1 MWSLSA
7 MAVALSVMVVIF
19 PLQRAAAQTSPD
31 DILKGLKNQSGDLG
45 TNGTQDTTRPTLQIY
60 QPSVPTTLPSP
71 PSTVELQYAER
82 AGRTGQFLRQFGYDV
97 LGVPNSV
104 ALSQSGAVQDGYVLG
119 QGDQLIF
126 TLRGQENATYRQNI
140 DRDGTVILPKLSPI
154 QAAGRTFGDVRK
166 DIEARVAQAYI
177 STNVYVSLGNVRQ
190 VSVLVSGEVRAP
202 GSRILSGFASPL
214 DAILLSGGVAKTG
227 SLRSVRLLRGGV
239 TRTIDLYAV
248 LTGGGASSIGL
259 LRDGDKIYVP
269 PIGGTMAITGAV
281 ARPGIYELPSG
292 ASAVSVQTL
301 VRLAGGTP
309 LGGAYT
315 VSKTSL
321 DRTGNSHLVPAAPN
335 APVRSGE
342 IVYVNASHNASLD
355 HVSLLGAV
363 MVPGSAPLSS
373 NSTVANLIHSASD
386 LKPDAYTPFA
396 IIVRRDPVT
405 NANTVI
411 PFSLVGSLS
420 GRNAVALRGD
430 DTVYVFTRAEVQAL
444 AMVAT
449 RDVNA
454 PYIAG
459 QGPQNQTFSN
469 NPQQQGAFNPNDPR
483 SAALATATLAAGS
496 GQQNSYGTPGFNG
509 QQGVP
514 GSQPYGQPG
523 GVAPYGQ
530 TQGANPQLQNGQTPY
545 GPQQPYG
552 GQNPANPY
560 GQNPYGQN
568 PNAQNPYDPYGQ
580 NPYAQ
585 NPYGQGAY
593 GSTGNSG
600 LNDPN
605 AAQLAANA
613 AQAAALQQAQALAE
627 RNGNAF
633 SQTIPKPWPPK
644 TDDQRISEIAEN
656 LGLPADAL
664 LHTASDSLIWVLDD
678 VRLPGPYI
686 VSSGTSLS
694 DIVQAAGGALQN
706 ADLSSIEVTSTI
718 YDQAMGLS
726 RTSRTTFSSTE
737 VASISVH
744 PLDVVRIRPVFSDR
758 ERGTITIAGQ
768 VRYPGVFDITRS
780 ERLSSVLERAGGMT
794 DVAYPYGAVFTRR
807 AAAVA
812 EKEGNER
819 EAREVESELTTLSTL
834 ASAQAQ
840 AASQNASYLLTI
852 VQELRTMPVLGR
864 VMVTADPA
872 VLAAKP
878 ELDIILEPGD
888 SLYVPKRPSSVA
900 VSGEVLNPGSFQFRA
915 GLTVQDY
922 LQLAGG
928 TSQSADDGQIFVVLP
943 DGSAS
948 PMDSSWL
955 KFGDDHRIP
964 PGSTIVVPRDLRP
977 FDWGQFLK
985 DFTQIVSQIA
995 VAAASLSVVTNHN

>member
-1 MWSLSA
+1 
-7 MAVALSVMVVIF
+7 MAVALSVFVVIF
-19 PLQRAAAQTSPD
+19 PLQRAVAQTSPD

-45 TNGTQDTTRPTLQIY
+45 TNGTQDTTKPTLQIY

-214 DAILLSGGVAKTG
+214 DAILLSGGISKTG

-239 TRTIDLYAV
+239 ARTIDLYAV

-321 DRTGNSHLVPAAPN
+321 DRTGNSHLVPAAPG
-335 APVRSGE
+335 AAVRSGE

-355 HVSLLGAV
+355 HVALLGAV

-405 NANTVI
+405 NANTII

-420 GRNAVALRGD
+420 GRTAVALRGD

-459 QGPQNQTFSN
+459 QGPQNQAFAN
-469 NPQQQGAFNPNDPR
+469 NPQQQGALNPNDPR
-483 SAALATATLAAGS
+483 NAALATATLAAGS
-496 GQQNSYGTPGFNG
+496 GQQNPYGTPG
-509 QQGVP
+509 
-514 GSQPYGQPG
+514 
-523 GVAPYGQ
+523 
-530 TQGANPQLQNGQTPY
+530 NPQLQNGQTPY
-545 GPQQPYG
+545 GTQQPYG

-568 PNAQNPYDPYGQ
+568 PYAQNPYDSYGQ

-593 GSTGNSG
+593 GPAGNNG

-605 AAQLAANA
+605 TAQLAANA

-706 ADLSSIEVTSTI
+706 ADLSSIEVTSTV

-726 RTSRTTFSSTE
+726 RTSRTTFTSTE

-744 PLDVVRIRPVFSDR
+744 PLDVVRIRQVFSDR

-819 EAREVESELTTLSTL
+819 ESREVESELTTLSTL

-922 LQLAGG
+922 LRLAGG
-928 TSQSADDGQIFVVLP
+928 TSQSADDDQIFVVLP